1 VTPGANPP
9 RSDMRADTTAL
20 LADRIV
26 VGESQR
32 VVRNGVVI
40 LRGDRIDGV
49 GTRVDLADQIRR
61 SDVHDFGDATI
72 VPGLID
78 VHAHTTWPAD
88 GSSYETIVAM
98 PEPKALSVAA
108 ANLRRHLRSGVT
120 TVRDNGS
127 KGSLGF
133 RARELT
139 GGSELFPRLLVSG
152 PPVTQH
158 GGHMHW
164 CGGPADTP
172 DEIRA
177 AIALLASKGADHV
190 KLVGSGGGTT
200 GTRQHDASYSV
211 AQLRSAGEA
220 AREHGLRTTVHCH
233 ATEAVARAAE
243 AGVDCIEHA
252 SFMVANPGAEVRQ
265 YGAAWTGLK
274 AEFDPDVAD
283 LVAERRCFVSATLQG
298 GYGALLELRRKATE
312 EGLNEME
319 SRALAASE
327 EHCRR
332 KVDVAAALW
341 DHGLEGRLVVSTDAG
356 PGNTSFGEF
365 HLALELAVE
374 TGMSPVQVIESA
386 TAVAAEAVGI
396 DDRVGRLA
404 TGMEADVVVVAGD
417 ATSHI
422 GALGSVLMVVRA
434 GRVVPGEDEAGGM
447 DG

>member
-1 VTPGANPP
+1 MTPGAELP
-9 RSDMRADTTAL
+9 RSDVRADRTAL

-49 GTRVDLADQIRR
+49 GTRVEFAEQIGY
-61 SDVHDFGDATI
+61 SDVHDFGHATI
-72 VPGLID
+72 LPGLID

-88 GSSYETIVAM
+88 GSSYETIAAVPA
-98 PEPKALSVAA
+98 PKALSVAA
-108 ANLRRHLRSGVT
+108 ANLSRHLRSGVT

-127 KGSLGF
+127 QGSLGF
-133 RARELT
+133 QARELT
-139 GGSELFPRLLVSG
+139 GGSEPFPRLLVSG
-152 PPVTQH
+152 PPVTER

-164 CGGPADTP
+164 CGGSADTP

-177 AIALLASKGADHV
+177 AVALLASRGADHV

-200 GTRQHDASYSV
+200 GTRQHEASYSV
-211 AQLRSAGEA
+211 AQLRAAVEE

-274 AEFDPDVAD
+274 AEFDPAVAD
-283 LVAERRCFVSATLQG
+283 LIAERGCFVSITLQG
-298 GYGALLELRRKATE
+298 GYGALLELRRKADE
-312 EGLNEME
+312 KGLNKME

-327 EHCRR
+327 EHCKR
-332 KVDVAAALW
+332 KLDVAAALW

-356 PGNTSFGEF
+356 PGNTSFGGF
-365 HLALELAVE
+365 YHALELAVE
-374 TGMSPVQVIESA
+374 TGMSPVQAIESA
-386 TAVAAEAVGI
+386 TAVAARAVGI
-396 DDRVGRLA
+396 DDSLGRLA
-404 TGMEADVVVVAGD
+404 TGMGADVVVVAGD

-422 GALGSVLMVVRA
+422 GALASILMVVRA
-434 GRVVPGEDEAGGM
+434 GRVVPW
-447 DG
+447 